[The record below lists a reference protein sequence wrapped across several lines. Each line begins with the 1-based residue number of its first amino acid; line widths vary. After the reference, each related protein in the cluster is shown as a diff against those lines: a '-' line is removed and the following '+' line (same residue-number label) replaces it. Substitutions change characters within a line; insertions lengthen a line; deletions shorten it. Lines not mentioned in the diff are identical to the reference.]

1 MRSKKTYR
9 RGFFLGPGLPRGL
22 GVPSPGVSVAGADR
36 FVPFFLE
43 PSTRGSVT
51 EGAGVPVTSAAGVAA
66 LESDAISPLEMTGAA
81 GVADLAGDSGAL
93 GSSMGVSS
101 LMDSGSTSSRS
112 REGVMLSVTTRLG
125 LPPDFRRLSVV
136 LFEGAMFDQN

>member
-1 MRSKKTYR
+1 
-9 RGFFLGPGLPRGL
+9 
-22 GVPSPGVSVAGADR
+22 
-36 FVPFFLE
+36 
-43 PSTRGSVT
+43 VT